1 MPEGGDGEGPTRTS
15 LQFRV
20 GDEAAEPQLMIKWL
34 LRNPETKV
42 CECGALGDEELC
54 KCSAIV
60 QRIVSRGEVV
70 LNGKRISSDTQ
81 MVIQGDSLKLTR
93 ILNRQPAIISDQ
105 SDEDV
110 LPQEVA
116 MLLSMLGNEH
126 KAYWDSRYTVELDEL
141 DHAQRDGLPD
151 PLEKLFV
158 WFGKMALLMTI
169 QTITTDLP
177 GVTTESAS
185 ILDIGCGNGFFVEVL
200 HALGC
205 ANVTGTDYSPAAVRL
220 CKRVQKQFREQK
232 PEVEA
237 WGTRYVLDDVLAT
250 KMMRESFDVVND
262 SGTLDS
268 IAMTLPPE
276 DAAAS
281 TEFNPF
287 DPPPHVVAARA
298 QGQEQDAGAQQ
309 PGSAGDDREEAQAG
323 EPVTT
328 ENAEE
333 EEEEEF
339 EQGPEEELV
348 NGQGPRGYFRNIA
361 ALLKP
366 EGWLVLRSCNH
377 SPSEISA
384 LVAASGAPLDVVRN
398 ATTPGISGVHTI
410 LLRKQPPIATAPSA

>member
-141 DHAQRDGLPD
+141 DHAQRGKLSSLGVELLRSALSSLERLVLSDGLPD

-177 GVTTESAS
+177 GKR
-185 ILDIGCGNGFFVEVL
+185 
-200 HALGC
+200 
-205 ANVTGTDYSPAAVRL
+205 YMPAMCDA
-220 CKRVQKQFREQK
+220 
-232 PEVEA
+232 
-237 WGTRYVLDDVLAT
+237 RY
-250 KMMRESFDVVND
+250 
-262 SGTLDS
+262 
-268 IAMTLPPE
+268 
-276 DAAAS
+276 
-281 TEFNPF
+281 
-287 DPPPHVVAARA
+287 
-298 QGQEQDAGAQQ
+298 
-309 PGSAGDDREEAQAG
+309 
-323 EPVTT
+323 
-328 ENAEE
+328 
-333 EEEEEF
+333 
-339 EQGPEEELV
+339 
-348 NGQGPRGYFRNIA
+348 
-361 ALLKP
+361 
-366 EGWLVLRSCNH
+366 
-377 SPSEISA
+377 
-384 LVAASGAPLDVVRN
+384 
-398 ATTPGISGVHTI
+398 
-410 LLRKQPPIATAPSA
+410 